1 MRFVQK
7 DPAYRTARLASWE
20 TYLNLLEIVRTGN
33 KNLINET
40 IYRDSYD
47 TPDGKR
53 SRVEDQ
59 LAKVYEY
66 KCAYC
71 ERICKADIEHYR
83 PKAGVTEAWDHP
95 GYYWLCYEW
104 SNLLP
109 ACVTCNREGAK
120 HNQFPILGTRVYPP
134 VLSMESGLNMKDL
147 MAYSSPLI
155 NEKPYLLHPEIDR
168 PENFFSFVL
177 DPNGEGIR
185 IRGIDIDGRGEKTI
199 AICRLNRK
207 ELTLDRVTN
216 VIADFKNSVE
226 CLFIE
231 LIDHHITEE
240 AFVEGMIQLVRAL
253 KNFSMCEYKTH
264 TFLRKFIVA
273 TLKNFEEIVLP
284 FLTPKTRNIVREA
297 YQLEQAQR
305 HSQTS

>member
-7 DPAYRTARLASWE
+7 DPCYRTARLASRE

-33 KNLINET
+33 KKLINET
-40 IYRDSYD
+40 IYRDSYN

-83 PKAGVTEAWDHP
+83 PKAGVAEALGHP

-104 SNLLP
+104 TNLLP
-109 ACVTCNREGAK
+109 ACATCNREGAK
-120 HNQFPILGTRVYPP
+120 NNQFPILGTRVYPP
-134 VLSMESGLNMKDL
+134 ILSPDSYLNTKDL
-147 MAYSSPLI
+147 AACDSPLI
-155 NEKPYLLHPEIDR
+155 DEKPYLLHPEIDR

-177 DPNGEGIR
+177 DADGEGIR
-185 IRGIDIDGRGEKTI
+185 IKGIDLDGRGEKTI

-207 ELTLDRVTN
+207 ELTLDRVAN
-216 VIADFKNSVE
+216 VIGDFKNSVE

-231 LIDHHITEE
+231 LIDHHITQE
-240 AFVEGMIQLVRAL
+240 AFVEGMIQLIRAL
-253 KNFSMCEYKTH
+253 KSFSMCEYKTH
-264 TFLRKFIVA
+264 TYLRKFMVA
-273 TLKNFEEIVLP
+273 SLKNFEEIVLP
-284 FLTPKTRNIVREA
+284 FLTPKIRNIVREA
-297 YQLEQAQR
+297 YRSEQVKR
-305 HSQTS
+305 Y